1 MLRAQTTDAVEF
13 ETGEIDFVFVLLKS
27 SDIDQFSSNLADL
40 LDTAVD
46 QNGTVM
52 QVLSSLSLIVYN
64 LPVFPE
70 EHPHELR
77 LSLVET
83 LKIRFPDQ
91 VKIVHGSATAS
102 VGNIGSERRMTYS
115 AVFSDL
121 GAVID
126 KLAAIGYGEDAE
138 VEI

>member
-1 MLRAQTTDAVEF
+1 MLRPQNKDAAGF
-13 ETGEIDFVFVLLKS
+13 ETGEIDFLFVLLKS
-27 SDIDQFSSNLADL
+27 GDLDEFNSTLEDL

-52 QVLSSLSLIVYN
+52 QVLSSLALIVYN

-70 EHPHELR
+70 PHPRQAR
-77 LSLVET
+77 LGLVEA
-83 LKIRFPDQ
+83 LQNKFADQ
-91 VKIVHGSATAS
+91 LKIVHGSATAA

-121 GAVID
+121 GKVID
-126 KLAAIGYGEDAE
+126 KLSAIDYGEDAE

>member
-1 MLRAQTTDAVEF
+1 MLRPQNTDAVEF

-27 SDIDQFSSNLADL
+27 GDIEKFSSNLADL

-70 EHPHELR
+70 EHPREMR
-77 LSLVET
+77 LALVET
-83 LKIRFPDQ
+83 LKNKFPGQ
-91 VKIVHGSATAS
+91 VKIVHGCATAS

-121 GAVID
+121 GVVVD
-126 KLAAIGYGEDAE
+126 KLAAIGYGEAAE

>member
-1 MLRAQTTDAVEF
+1 MLRPQNTDAVGF

-27 SDIDQFSSNLADL
+27 GDIDKFSSNLADM

-70 EHPHELR
+70 EHPRELR
-77 LSLVET
+77 LGLVET
-83 LKIRFPDQ
+83 LTSKFPGQ
-91 VKIVHGSATAS
+91 LKIVHGHATAS

-121 GAVID
+121 GIVID
-126 KLAAIGYGEDAE
+126 KFAAIDYGEAAE

>member
-27 SDIDQFSSNLADL
+27 TDIDEFSSNLAEM

-70 EHPHELR
+70 EHPQEMR
-77 LSLVET
+77 RGLVET
-83 LKIRFPDQ
+83 LKARFPDR
-91 VKIVHGSATAS
+91 VKIVHGNATVS

-126 KLAAIGYGEDAE
+126 KFAAIGYGEDAE